1 MPTSDAKMPSVRTT
15 IRIDDELYREIKERA
30 ARSGRSVGAVLEDA
44 VRIGLKPRQ
53 ISAPGH
59 RFAVRASGT
68 GGLVGGV
75 DLASNAA
82 VREALD
88 DQVPLDALR

>member
-1 MPTSDAKMPSVRTT
+1 MRTT

-30 ARSGRSVGAVLEDA
+30 AGSGRSVGAVLEDA

-53 ISAPGH
+53 TSAPGH
-59 RFAVRASGT
+59 RFAIRASGT

>member
-1 MPTSDAKMPSVRTT
+1 MLAFGAKMPIVRTT
-15 IRIDDELYREIKERA
+15 IRIDDELYREVKERA

-44 VRIGLKPRQ
+44 VRIGLKPRETP
-53 ISAPGH
+53 AVGD
-59 RFAVRASGT
+59 RFSVRASGT

-75 DLASNAA
+75 DLSSNAA

-88 DQVPLDALR
+88 DHVPLDALR